1 MAYTQANI
9 DAMEAAV
16 VTIATRGAAEI
27 NINGRDVKF
36 LSLES
41 LQKAIANAKAELVIS
56 TYGGSIPVSFRGASG

>member
-41 LQKAIANAKAELVIS
+41 LQKAIANAKAELVTS